1 MARPS
6 GRDVRSE
13 VLDEATLLIR
23 TRGVTGFSVGDVA
36 GRVGVRAP
44 SVHHHFARKDGLITE
59 TISQY
64 RRTFLADV
72 ERIDATEPVDR
83 LRHFAALFLR
93 DADDDVL
100 CLCGA
105 AIAAWDDLSEP
116 ARLETRG
123 FLDDLLAWVESE
135 VRTAVDHGRLLP
147 HVDARRFAATYV
159 AALEGALLLARAG
172 VHGGA
177 ARTVPDTLLEGVIA

>member
-6 GRDVRSE
+6 GRNVRSE

-36 GRVGVRAP
+36 DRVGVRAP
-44 SVHHHFARKDGLITE
+44 SIHHHFARKDDLIAE
-59 TISQY
+59 TISRY
-64 RRTFLADV
+64 RQTFRADV
-72 ERIDATEPVDR
+72 DRIEATDPLDR
-83 LRHFAALFLR
+83 LRRFADLFLR
-93 DADDDVL
+93 AVDDDVL

-116 ARLETRG
+116 GRLQTSG
-123 FLDDLLAWVESE
+123 FFGDQLAWVESE
-135 VRTAVDHGRLLP
+135 VTTGVEQGRLLP
-147 HVDARRFAATYV
+147 HVDARRFAATYI
-159 AALEGALLLARAG
+159 AALEGALLLARSG

-177 ARTVPDTLLEGVIA
+177 ARSVPDTLLEGVIA